1 MFYLRHALALGCI
14 ALILFGCGSGAT
26 PPAVRIEA
34 ASASPATGPS
44 SSPTPVAT
52 ALRAARATWG
62 TAARPSDIVSHL
74 EAAGVAVAPRHLSA
88 DALPV
93 ALFGAEQTEL
103 LSVEN
108 EKLSLFS
115 FATADQAENIFQ
127 LVSQRRDT
135 LTWDA
140 TPYFVKI
147 GSTLAVLTTTN
158 EAVARRVVDALVQ

>member
-1 MFYLRHALALGCI
+1 MLFLKQALALGCI
-14 ALILFGCGSGAT
+14 ALVLFGCGSAAT
-26 PPAVRIEA
+26 PPAGRIEA
-34 ASASPATGPS
+34 ASATPMTSPS

-62 TAARPSDIVSHL
+62 TSARPSDIVSHL
-74 EAAGVAVAPRHLSA
+74 QAAGVTVDPRHLPA
-88 DALPV
+88 DAVPV
-93 ALFGAEQTEL
+93 ALFGAERTEL

-127 LVSQRRDT
+127 LLSQRRET
-135 LTWDA
+135 VTWDA

-147 GSTLAVLTTTN
+147 GSTIAVLTTMN
-158 EAVARRVVDALVQ
+158 EPVARRVVEALVR